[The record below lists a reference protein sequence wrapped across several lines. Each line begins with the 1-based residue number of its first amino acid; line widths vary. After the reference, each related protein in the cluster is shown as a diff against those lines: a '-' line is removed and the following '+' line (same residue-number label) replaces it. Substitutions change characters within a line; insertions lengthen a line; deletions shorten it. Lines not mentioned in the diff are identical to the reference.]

1 MYMLIYEYVHILVAF
16 LLVTEKL
23 TMNNL
28 KENTLILVYNQV
40 ALLLHHSKKDMVVR
54 GPGEVKQTRE
64 GVTLDSTVNFFVL
77 AETVAGFL

>member
-28 KENTLILVYNQV
+28 KEKTLILVYSQV
-40 ALLLHHSKKDMVVR
+40 ALLLHDSKKDMVR

-64 GVTLDSTVNFFVL
+64 GVTLDSTVYFFVL